1 MTTSDHQRA
10 RKIIA
15 LASAEDPRAD
25 DQTWLHAHLQQCSS
39 CRQYADAASQMSIA
53 LQSDFLLPDFA
64 LMRATQIRL
73 HARAAELRHQ
83 RDRLWLIASAC
94 LFVGLSAA
102 ITTPFLWRA
111 FAWMGLHAGV
121 PAPAWEAAF
130 TFFWFAPALVAGV
143 ILIARGVHLDHNL
156 KVQLTHESRQFNA
169 TNL

>member
-1 MTTSDHQRA
+1 MTPADHQRA
-10 RKIIA
+10 RQIIA
-15 LASAEDPRAD
+15 LTSAADDPSA
-25 DQTWLHAHLQQCSS
+25 DQTWLRAHLTHCAD
-39 CRQYADAASQMSIA
+39 CRAHASVATQMIVA

-64 LMRATQIRL
+64 LMRATQARL

-83 RDRLWLIASAC
+83 RDRRWMIVSAC

-121 PAPAWEAAF
+121 PTPAWEAAF
-130 TFFWFAPALVAGV
+130 TVFWFAPALVAGV
-143 ILIARGVHLDHNL
+143 ILVARGTHLDHNL
-156 KVQLTHESRQFNA
+156 KVQLTHESRHFNA